1 MEPLTMT
8 RSARRKFLIITCA
21 PLLAVGLAVGVPP
34 TATAASV
41 DSCSLRTV
49 DDQEIGRTVG
59 APDAGADATST
70 QALLQLVGDSCRFMA
85 RNRAEA
91 AKRDPVD
98 LSAQPI
104 TVNGMGPLRIGMS
117 RQAAERAVGARI
129 PDGPGGPEC
138 RDLSVEGG
146 PQNLLLRFSNDDDRL
161 VAISVLSSTPASLAT
176 ASGVHV
182 GSTRED
188 VLATYD
194 SEVTSRQVEGG
205 PEELVFAPRS
215 AKFQGR
221 IITFLMNDDGTV
233 ASFIAG
239 EPSFADPLPCGS
251 D

>member
-8 RSARRKFLIITCA
+8 RSARRKFMTLTCA
-21 PLLAVGLAVGVPP
+21 PMLAVGLAVGVSP
-34 TATAASV
+34 TAAAASA
-41 DSCSLRTV
+41 DTCSPRTV
-49 DDQEIGRTVG
+49 DGPEIGRIVV
-59 APDAGADATST
+59 APAAGADASSSPVRRT
-70 QALLQLVGDSCRFMA
+70 LVGDACRVTA

-117 RQAAERAVGARI
+117 RQAAERAIGARI

-138 RDLSVEGG
+138 RDLAVEGG
-146 PQNLLLRFSNDDDRL
+146 PQNLSLRFSNDDDRL

-188 VLATYD
+188 VLDTYD
-194 SEVTSRQVEGG
+194 SEVTSRQDEGAS
-205 PEELVFAPRS
+205 EELVFAPRL
-215 AKFQGR
+215 AKFHGR
-221 IITFLMNDDGTV
+221 IISFLMNDDGTV

-239 EPSFADPLPCGS
+239 ERYFADPLPCGN